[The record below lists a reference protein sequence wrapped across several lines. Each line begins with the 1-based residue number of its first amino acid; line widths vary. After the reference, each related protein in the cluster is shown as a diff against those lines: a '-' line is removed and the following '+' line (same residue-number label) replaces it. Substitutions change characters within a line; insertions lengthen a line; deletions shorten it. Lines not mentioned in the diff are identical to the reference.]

1 LIKPDLSVKIGKL
14 TLRNPVMT
22 ASGTAGY
29 GEELSGFYDLSGL
42 GAIVL
47 KGISLA
53 PWQGNPAPR
62 ITETHCGMINSI
74 GLQNV
79 GLRVFIKEKL
89 PFVRK
94 FDVPVIANILGNTVS
109 EYVKIAKS
117 LDDEG
122 VNGIELNVSC
132 PNVKKGGISF
142 GTDLKTCSALVRK
155 VRARVNRAVL
165 IVKLSP
171 MAPDIAEFARQ
182 AEAEGA
188 DAISLINT
196 VPAMAIDIN
205 TRRPLLRNGAGGLS
219 GPAIKPIA
227 LRMVRRAYRAVGIP
241 IIGMG
246 GISSGEDAVE
256 FLLAG
261 ATAVAVGTAIFSNP
275 MAPLDVASGIAR
287 YMERQGVST
296 VSELTG
302 GLLEDL

>member
-1 LIKPDLSVKIGKL
+1 MIKPDLSVTIGRL
-14 TLRNPVMT
+14 SLRNPVMT
-22 ASGTAGY
+22 ASGTGGY
-29 GEELSGFYDLSGL
+29 GEELAGFFDLSGL
-42 GAIVL
+42 GAIVM

-53 PWQGNPAPR
+53 PWQGNPVPR
-62 ITETHCGMINSI
+62 IAETHCGMLNSI

-94 FDVPVIANILGNTVS
+94 FDVPVIANILGNTVP

-122 VNGIELNVSC
+122 VDGIELNVSC

-142 GTDLKTCSALVRK
+142 GTDLKTCSVLVRK
-155 VRARVNRAVL
+155 VRAKLQRAVL

-171 MAPDIAEFARQ
+171 AAPDIAEFARQ

-205 TRRPLLRNGAGGLS
+205 TRRPLVRNGYGGLS

-227 LRMVRRAYRAVGIP
+227 LRMVHLAARAVRIP
-241 IIGMG
+241 VIGMG

-275 MAPLDVASGIAR
+275 MAPLEVAAGIAR
-287 YMERQGVST
+287 YMEKHGISGI
-296 VSELTG
+296 SGLTG
-302 GLLEDL
+302 GLIEDS